1 MLTPLVTP
9 KHSIGD
15 GYYLQTWYCLSFC
28 LVESFHTPEILLH
41 EIFKSGELASTRI
54 ATMSHSQQSIC
65 VRMNRV
71 RTEFESSYDAMANR
85 IMITD
90 RIRLSENKLD
100 AVWYIAP
107 CA

>member
-1 MLTPLVTP
+1 
-9 KHSIGD
+9 
-15 GYYLQTWYCLSFC
+15 
-28 LVESFHTPEILLH
+28 
-41 EIFKSGELASTRI
+41 
-54 ATMSHSQQSIC
+54 
-65 VRMNRV
+65 MNRV